1 MKKMIRL
8 LNILAVVLSPVIIKV
23 LWVMSMTFRHG
34 NLDKEKKEIIRRAN
48 YLVAKIKD
56 PELLFDEMPN
66 NYGPQFQG
74 EWALYTCSMTT
85 VALSNIARLYPEKRE
100 WAIAH
105 IKRIIDIA
113 MSPKIREYDRVRWYG
128 EDALDSLDGN
138 ASHVSY
144 LSILAWMIGRY
155 RQIGGGSQ
163 YDGLYHSICGTMNRR
178 ILQSPILNLP
188 SYPGEPIYVPD
199 MLVAIVALTE
209 YAKWNG
215 GKYQSTVDKWM
226 QMAKTEWI
234 DEETGLLASYLTED
248 GRSAK
253 SVSGSY
259 AALNCSYLALVD
271 QEFAKGQYELLKKH
285 FKKDYPFAG
294 IKEYT
299 DRDSWFDD
307 ENVDAGPIILG
318 LSSSGTAFAIGCA
331 TTLGDMKFRNQLL
344 RTAEIA
350 GSTVTW
356 NGKSHYLLANW
367 VLVGE
372 AVALA
377 MRTAKQESS

>member
-1 MKKMIRL
+1 MIRL
-8 LNILAVVLSPVIIKV
+8 LIILAVVLSLVIIKV
-23 LWVMSMTFRHG
+23 LWVTAMTFRHG
-34 NLDKEKKEIIRRAN
+34 KLDKEKKEIIHRAN

-56 PELLFDEMPN
+56 PEQLYDDMPKII
-66 NYGPQFQG
+66 GPQFRG
-74 EWALYTCSMTT
+74 EWALYTCNMTAI
-85 VALSNIARLYPEKRE
+85 ALSNIARLFPEKRE

-105 IKRIIDIA
+105 IKRVIDIA
-113 MSPKIREYDRVRWYG
+113 MSPKIREYDRKRWYG
-128 EDALDSLDGN
+128 EDALDSLNGN
-138 ASHVSY
+138 TSHITY
-144 LSILAWMIGRY
+144 LSVLALMIGRFK
-155 RQIGGGSQ
+155 QTGGGSQ
-163 YDGLYHSICGTMNRR
+163 YDGLYHSICETMNRR
-178 ILQSPILNLP
+178 ILQSPALNLP
-188 SYPGEPIYVPD
+188 SYPREPIYVPD

-215 GKYQSTVDKWM
+215 GKYQSTVDRWL

-234 DEETGLLASYLTED
+234 DKETGLLASKLTED
-248 GRSAK
+248 GWPIPP
-253 SVSGSY
+253 VSGAFS
-259 AALNCSYLALVD
+259 ALSCSYLAMVD

-285 FKKDYPFAG
+285 FKKDFPFTG

-299 DRDSWFDD
+299 DRKCRFDF
-307 ENVDAGPIILG
+307 ENVDAGFVILD
-318 LSSSGTAFAIGCA
+318 LSPSGTAFAIGCA
-331 TTLGDMKFRNQLL
+331 TMHGDMKVRNQLL

-377 MRTAKQESS
+377 MRTAILR

>member
-1 MKKMIRL
+1 
-8 LNILAVVLSPVIIKV
+8 
-23 LWVMSMTFRHG
+23 MTFRHG

-56 PELLFDEMPN
+56 PEQLFDEMPN

-163 YDGLYHSICGTMNRR
+163 YDGLYHSICDTMNRR

-215 GKYQSTVDKWM
+215 GKYQSTVDKWV

-234 DEETGLLASYLTED
+234 DEETGLLASHLTEK
-248 GRSAK
+248 GYPIFSNK
-253 SVSGSY
+253 GSY
-259 AALNCSYLALVD
+259 SALNCTYLSLID
-271 QEFAKGQYELLKKH
+271 QNFAREQYELLKKN
-285 FKKDYPFAG
+285 FKQKFPFIG
-294 IKEYT
+294 IKENTERKEAFY
-299 DRDSWFDD
+299 FD
-307 ENVDAGPIILG
+307 VDAGPVIFG
-318 LSSSGTAFAIGCA
+318 LSPSGTAFAIGCA
-331 TTLGDMKFRNQLL
+331 TKLGDKKFRKQLL

-350 GSTVTW
+350 GSTITW
-356 NGKSHYLLANW
+356 CGKSHYLLADC

-377 MRTAKQESS
+377 TRTLN

>member
-1 MKKMIRL
+1 MIRL
-8 LNILAVVLSPVIIKV
+8 LKILAVVLSPVIFKV
-23 LWVMSMTFRHG
+23 LWVKAMTFRHG
-34 NLDKEKKEIIRRAN
+34 KLDKEKKEIIRRAN

-56 PELLFDEMPN
+56 PELLYDEMPKDF
-66 NYGPQFQG
+66 GSQFQG
-74 EWALYTCSMTT
+74 EWALYTCFMTAI
-85 VALSNIARLYPEKRE
+85 ALSNIARLFPEKRE
-100 WAIAH
+100 WAVAS
-105 IKRIIDIA
+105 IKRMIDIT
-113 MSPKIREYDRVRWYG
+113 MSPKIREYDRKRSYG
-128 EDALDSLDGN
+128 EDELDSLNGN
-138 ASHVSY
+138 ASHITY
-144 LSILAWMIGRY
+144 LSILALMIGRFK
-155 RQIGGGSQ
+155 QIGGNSQ
-163 YDGLYHSICGTMNRR
+163 FDGLYHSICKTMNRR

-215 GKYQSTVDKWM
+215 GKYQSTVDKWL

-234 DEETGLLASYLTED
+234 DEETGLLASFLTED
-248 GRSAK
+248 GWPAK
-253 SVSGSY
+253 PVSGSFS
-259 AALNCSYLALVD
+259 ALNCSYLAMVD

-285 FKKDYPFAG
+285 FKKDLPFTG
-294 IKEYT
+294 IKEYA
-299 DRDSWFDD
+299 DRKCWFDF
-307 ENVDAGPIILG
+307 ENVDAGPVILD

-331 TTLGDMKFRNQLL
+331 TMLGDMKFRNQLL
-344 RTAEIA
+344 KTAEIA

-377 MRTAKQESS
+377 MRTAKLESS